1 METNGNRRTRN
12 LVVLFAVVF
21 GWIALDRITKSIVED
36 GHVVGDIL
44 VDNFLGFRFQLVHNT
59 GAAWGAFSDATGG
72 LSIISIIVI
81 ALIIIYSLWQAKS
94 ASVFEMVALGLLGA
108 GGIGNLIDRLAFGQV
123 TDFIMPLFIDFPTF
137 NVADIGVTCGVIM
150 LVISI
155 IGQMFFQIS
164 AEDSLIEMESGTSK
178 KNKKN
183 KKSKKGGR

>member
-1 METNGNRRTRN
+1 MEANGNRRTRN
-12 LVVLFAVVF
+12 LIILFAVVF

-44 VDNFLGFRFQLVHNT
+44 VDNFLGFRFQLVHNS

-72 LSIISIIVI
+72 LSIVSMVVIAIIIV
-81 ALIIIYSLWQAKS
+81 YSLWQAKS
-94 ASVFEMVALGLLGA
+94 GTAFEMVALGLLGA

-155 IGQMFFQIS
+155 IGQLFFQIS
-164 AEDSLIEMESGTSK
+164 AEDSLAELESEAAKKKSK
-178 KNKKN
+178 